1 MHKERR
7 GWLLQRPRSRYAE
20 AAEGS
25 SPMHRTMR
33 ASTDT
38 PWQIVAEDAAV
49 LTLGPLVARV
59 QFDPLGVRWQ
69 VVSWN
74 GQLSDFLG
82 AMITAGPGPRP
93 PRLKLGEAYVRG
105 SDLIASYAPQPDY
118 PFTPHFRWQATWHP
132 ELGAVQIEMI
142 LSVQTDWLDSRP
154 EATVTSVALGA
165 RVFSAS
171 TLDAKALVELVPPG
185 VHEIEAAQSQHHLVV
200 FRQEELGIS
209 YAEMVHRCDFV
220 RRTLQLDQAAGRV
233 ESLLFPERLE
243 KGVIR
248 RGRVS
253 GWLLP
258 AEGDC
263 AAAVALARQF
273 DEEPPP
279 LTA

>member
-1 MHKERR
+1 MEQAR
-7 GWLLQRPRSRYAE
+7 Q
-20 AAEGS
+20 
-25 SPMHRTMR
+25 
-33 ASTDT
+33 ASTT
-38 PWQIVAEDAAV
+38 APWQIVADDAAV

-69 VVSWN
+69 VVSWH

-93 PRLKLGEAYVRG
+93 PRLVLGEAYVRG
-105 SDLIASYAPQPDY
+105 CDLIACYAPQLDY

-132 ELGAVQIEMI
+132 EHRAVQIEMI
-142 LSVQTDWLDSRP
+142 LSVQTDRLDSRP
-154 EATVTSVALGA
+154 EATLTSFAIQS
-165 RVFSAS
+165 RVFSAE
-171 TLDAKALVELVPPG
+171 ALAAEAFVEMTPPA
-185 VHEIEAAQSQHHLVV
+185 VHEIRADATRQHLVV
-200 FRQEELGIS
+200 FRQEALGLS
-209 YAEMVHRCDFV
+209 YAEMVHSSDFV
-220 RRTLQLDQAAGRV
+220 CRALRLDQPPWRV

-258 AEGDC
+258 AEGDL

-273 DEEPPP
+273 EREPPP